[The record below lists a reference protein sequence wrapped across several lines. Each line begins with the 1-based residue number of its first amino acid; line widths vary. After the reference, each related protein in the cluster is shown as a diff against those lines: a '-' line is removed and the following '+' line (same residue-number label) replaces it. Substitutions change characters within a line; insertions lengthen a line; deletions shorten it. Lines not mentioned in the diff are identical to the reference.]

1 MDPLLNNPNILSVS
15 QLNAQVRQMLESA
28 LGEIWLKGEVSNL
41 SKPYS
46 GHWYFSLKDS
56 RSQVR
61 CAMFKGQ
68 NRKVRFDVVDGQQVL
83 VRARISVYEPRG
95 DYQLIV
101 QSMQPDGLGAM
112 QLAYE
117 QLRSKLAAEGL
128 FSEQNKQPLPQLVQR
143 VGVITSA
150 SGAAFHDIT
159 AVLKRLA
166 PSIQV
171 VLYPSSVQ
179 GELAP
184 KGLCQALTLA
194 NQRQEVDVL
203 IIGRGGGSLE
213 DLWAFNNEPLARL
226 VAASHLPIISAVGH
240 EIDFTLTDFAA
251 DWRAPTPSAA
261 AEKIA
266 YGIHML
272 AQSYQQLDTRL
283 HQLTEQYR
291 NIWQQKFHYLKQR
304 LNHQSPLR
312 QLQVRQQQL
321 DEYSERLQSALQK
334 DLQHRQQ
341 HCQHLTQRMYQASPQ
356 RLLRQKSVYLTQL
369 AERLTL
375 ASINRFENAQ
385 NRFSWT
391 INQLQALSPLAVLS
405 RGYSTVQDD
414 SGHWLTHIKEFQPNQ
429 AVTITLQDG
438 QAHTI
443 VQSIEEQAIPSQLD
457 SLKN

>member
-1 MDPLLNNPNILSVS
+1 MDPLLNDPTILSVS

-28 LGEIWLKGEVSNL
+28 LGEVWLKGEVSNL

-68 NRKVRFDVVDGQQVL
+68 NRKVRFDVIDGQQVL

-117 QLRSKLAAEGL
+117 HLRSKLAAEGL
-128 FSEQNKQPLPQLVQR
+128 FSEQNKRPLPKLIQR

-166 PSIQV
+166 PSIQI

-179 GELAP
+179 GEQAP
-184 KGLCQALTLA
+184 KGLCRALTLA
-194 NQRQEVDVL
+194 NQRQEVDV
-203 IIGRGGGSLE
+203 IILGRGGGSLE

-226 VAASHLPIISAVGH
+226 VANSHLPIISAVGH
-240 EIDFTLTDFAA
+240 EVDFTLTDFAA

-261 AEKIA
+261 AEKVA
-266 YGIHML
+266 YDIHVL
-272 AQSYQQLDTRL
+272 VQNYQQLHTRL
-283 HQLTEQYR
+283 NQLAEQYS
-291 NIWQQKFHYLKQR
+291 NTWQQKFQYLKQR

-321 DEYSERLQSALQK
+321 DEYSERLHGALQK
-334 DLQHRQQ
+334 VLKHRQQ
-341 HCQHLTQRMYQASPQ
+341 HCQHLTQRMNQASPQ
-356 RLLRQKSVYLTQL
+356 RLLIQKSVYLAQL
-369 AERLTL
+369 RERLTL
-375 ASINRFENAQ
+375 ASTNCFQNAQ
-385 NRFSWT
+385 NQFSWT
-391 INQLQALSPLAVLS
+391 INQLRALSPLAVLS

-414 SGHWLTHIKEFQPNQ
+414 SGHWLTHIKQFQPDKMI
-429 AVTITLQDG
+429 TLTLQDG
-438 QAHTI
+438 QASAI
-443 VQSIEEQAIPSQLD
+443 VKSIKEQVAPNRRDQP
-457 SLKN
+457 KN

>member
-1 MDPLLNNPNILSVS
+1 MDPLLNDPNIFSVS

-28 LGEIWLKGEVSNL
+28 FSEIWLKGEISNL

-46 GHWYFSLKDS
+46 GHWYFSLKDN

-68 NRKVRFDVVDGQQVL
+68 NRKVLFDVTDGQQVL

-128 FSEQNKQPLPQLVQR
+128 FAEQNKRPLPQVIQR

-166 PSIQV
+166 PSIQI

-184 KGLCQALTLA
+184 SGLCQALTLA
-194 NQRQEVDVL
+194 NQRQEVDVI

-213 DLWAFNNEPLARL
+213 DLWAFNNEALARL
-226 VAASHLPIISAVGH
+226 VADSQLPIISAVGH

-251 DWRAPTPSAA
+251 DYRAPTPSAA
-261 AEKIA
+261 AEKVA
-266 YGIHML
+266 YGVHSL
-272 AQSYQQLDTRL
+272 SQRYQQLHTRL
-283 HQLTEQYR
+283 SQLSGQYQH
-291 NIWQQKFHYLKQR
+291 NWQQKFQYLKQR
-304 LNHQSPLR
+304 LNNQSPLR

-321 DEYSERLQSALQK
+321 DEYSQRLQRALSK
-334 DLQHRQQ
+334 DLQHRHQI
-341 HCQHLTQRMYQASPQ
+341 CQHLEQRMYQASPE
-356 RLLRQKSVYLTQL
+356 RLLGQKSVYLAQL
-369 AERLTL
+369 RERLAM
-375 ASINRFENAQ
+375 ASNNHFKNAQ
-385 NRFSWT
+385 NRFSRT
-391 INQLQALSPLAVLS
+391 IDQLRALSPLAVLA
-405 RGYSTVQDD
+405 RGYSTIQND
-414 SGHWLTHIKEFQPNQ
+414 SGHWLTHIKQFQPDQ
-429 AVTITLQDG
+429 TVTITLQDG
-438 QAHTI
+438 QARAI
-443 VQSIEEQAIPSQLD
+443 VKSTNEQSVPNLPD
-457 SLKN
+457 SPKN